1 MAARDKFHEAVKQ
14 GLIKEQWVITHDPLN
29 LKFGEYD
36 QVQIDLAAERVLGA
50 QKDGEKIAVEI
61 KSFLNDSA
69 IVDFHTALGQ
79 FLNYRLV
86 LEKNEPQRILFLA
99 VPVYAYD
106 SFFQRELPK
115 AIIRQYGLKLI
126 VYDPEEEVITQWI
139 N

>member
-1 MAARDKFHEAVKQ
+1 MSAKDKFHEVVKES
-14 GLIKEQWVITHDPLN
+14 LIKENWTITHDPLK

-36 QVQIDLAAERVLGA
+36 QIQIDLGAEMVLGA
-50 QKDGEKIAVEI
+50 EKGDQKIAVEI

-69 IVDFHTALGQ
+69 IFDFHVALGQ

-86 LEKNEPQRILFLA
+86 LEETEPQRVLFLA

-106 SFFQRELPK
+106 SFFQRDLPK
-115 AIIRQYGLKLI
+115 AIISRYALKLI
-126 VYDPEEEVITQWI
+126 VYDPVKEVISQWI

>member
-86 LEKNEPQRILFLA
+86 LEENEPQRVLFLA

-115 AIIRQYGLKLI
+115 AVIRRYGLKLI
-126 VYDPEEEVITQWI
+126 VYNPEAEVITQWI
-139 N
+139 S

>member
-14 GLIKEQWVITHDPLN
+14 GLIKEKWVITHDPLN

>member
-139 N
+139 S

>member
-1 MAARDKFHEAVKQ
+1 M
-14 GLIKEQWVITHDPLN
+14 
-29 LKFGEYD
+29 
-36 QVQIDLAAERVLGA
+36 
-50 QKDGEKIAVEI
+50 
-61 KSFLNDSA
+61 
-69 IVDFHTALGQ
+69 GQ